1 MVKYLPRTVEE
12 RVKKFLGMGKSV
24 VVVGPRQAGKTTLLK
39 HLSEVYRAPYFSLD
53 DPETLEALKNV
64 KVFRKLVEGPIFFLD
79 EAQRDE
85 EIGKK
90 LKYLYNVEGL
100 RFVVSGSGSFD
111 IRVRV
116 SGELVGRAFQVEL
129 LPLSFGEFLLWKDER
144 LYGLY
149 DECKEN
155 VWSYIREGE
164 KVDCGDLPLRSK
176 WEEYVTFG
184 GYPEVVLG
192 SSAQEKWEILSQI
205 LFSFVDRDALS
216 AFGVKRRS
224 LFLDALRLIA
234 KSVGSL
240 FSKSSVANALGTT
253 YLTVDHYVEIL
264 LSSFIVFEARQP
276 LRSFSDIRKRPKL
289 YFYDLG
295 LRNLLSTDKRPF
307 SLRDDKGRILENYVA
322 RRIRE
327 EEETVTFYR
336 KKNLEINFL
345 VRNTA
350 IEVKLTPKPTKA
362 IIRAVKEGLAER
374 ALLVGGEK
382 ISRVKGIP
390 VIPPWML

>member
-1 MVKYLPRTVEE
+1 MR
-12 RVKKFLGMGKSV
+12 RFLEMGKSV

-39 HLSEVYRAPYFSLD
+39 HLSEVYGAPYFSLD
-53 DPETLEALKNV
+53 DPETLEMIRNV
-64 KVFRKLVEGPIFFLD
+64 KTFKNFVEGPLFFLD

-85 EIGKK
+85 EIGRK
-90 LKYLYNVEGL
+90 LKYLHDLENL

-111 IRVRV
+111 VRVKV
-116 SGELVGRAFQVEL
+116 SGELVGRAFRVEL

-144 LYGLY
+144 LYNLY
-149 DECKEN
+149 SECREQ
-155 VWSYIREGE
+155 VWSYIKEGE
-164 KVDCGDLPLRSK
+164 NIDCGNLPLKSR

-184 GYPEVVLG
+184 GYPEVVI
-192 SSAQEKWEILSQI
+192 SNSAQEKWETLSQI

-224 LFLDALRLIA
+224 LLLDTLRLIA

-240 FSKSSVANALGTT
+240 FSKSSTASALGTT
-253 YLTVDHYVEIL
+253 YHTIDHYIEIL
-264 LSSFIVFEARQP
+264 LSSFIIFEARQP
-276 LRSFSDIRKRPKL
+276 LTSFSDIRKRPKL

-307 SLRDDKGRILENYVA
+307 SLRDDKGKITENYVA

-327 EEETVTFYR
+327 EEGSVTFYR
-336 KKNLEINFL
+336 KKNTEIDFF
-345 VRNTA
+345 VENTA

-362 IIRAVKEGLAER
+362 VIRAVEEGLVER
-374 ALLVGGEK
+374 ALIVGGEEV
-382 ISRVKGIP
+382 SRVRGIP

>member
-1 MVKYLPRTVEE
+1 MVKYFSRIVEE
-12 RVKKFLGMGKSV
+12 RVRKFLGMGKSV

-39 HLSEVYRAPYFSLD
+39 HLSEVYGAPYFSLD
-53 DPETLEALKNV
+53 DPETLEALKDV
-64 KVFRKLVEGPIFFLD
+64 KVFRKLVEGQIFFLD

-85 EIGKK
+85 EIGRK
-90 LKYLYNVEGL
+90 LKYLHDLEEL

-111 IRVRV
+111 VKVKV
-116 SGELVGRAFQVEL
+116 SGELVGRAFRVEL

-149 DECKEN
+149 DECKET

-164 KVDCGDLPLRSK
+164 RIDCTDIPLKNK

-184 GYPEVVLG
+184 GYPEVVL
-192 SSAQEKWEILSQI
+192 SDSAQEKWEVLSQI

-216 AFGVKRRS
+216 AFGVRRRS
-224 LFLDALRLIA
+224 LFLDVLRLIA

-240 FSKSSVANALGTT
+240 FSKSSVASALGTT
-253 YLTVDHYVEIL
+253 YHTIDQYIAIL
-264 LSSFIVFEARQP
+264 LYSFIVFEARQP

-295 LRNLLSTDKRPF
+295 LRNLLTTDKRPF
-307 SLRDDKGRILENYVA
+307 PLRDDKGRILENYVA

-336 KKNLEINFL
+336 KKKTEIDFL

-350 IEVKLTPKPTKA
+350 VEVKLTPKPTRA
-362 IIRAVKEGLAER
+362 IIRAVEEGLVER
-374 ALLVGGEK
+374 VLLVGGE
-382 ISRVKGIP
+382 RVSEAKGIP
-390 VIPPWML
+390 VVPPWMV